1 MIPNAFLA
9 RPENVRLYAGTRG
22 IDEFPGFHTA
32 SFIDISAPYAQMRY
46 EQSQGKDYPVIVQ
59 LNMRGLEKFA
69 DYDAFAFI
77 KEPLIDTIKFNL
89 SNVYNAEAIRN
100 DLASLSESPV
110 FSPHDQTLP
119 QTTIDSLFL
128 LHPMNGNLEGVLLD
142 LTSDLTDEELINLF
156 KSIRDEKVPES
167 FLAALT
173 GQFRY
178 LEDVEEDRITAVYY
192 MKPFWSKI
200 VPNWDH
206 PEFDEEV
213 ENFIEEAINAGFSI
227 VFDTQEAE
235 PEYSLVWG
243 TPTRDGEFHG
253 TSYLALKKAVPNLFK
268 QLPKPKVPKLG

>member
-9 RPENVRLYAGTRG
+9 RPENARLYAGTRG

-32 SFIDISAPYAQMRY
+32 SFIDIAAPYAQMRY

-59 LNMRGLEKFA
+59 LDMRGLEKFA

-77 KEPLIDTIKFNL
+77 KEPLIDTVKFNL
-89 SNVYNAEAIRN
+89 SNVYNAEAIRD
-100 DLASLSESPV
+100 DLVSLSELSDD
-110 FSPHDQTLP
+110 STLP

-128 LHPMNGNLEGVLLD
+128 IHPMNRNMEGALLD
-142 LTSDLTDEELINLF
+142 LTSNLTDEELITLF
-156 KSIRDEKVPES
+156 KNIRDGKVPES

-192 MKPFWSKI
+192 MKPFWSKL
-200 VPNWDH
+200 VPYWDH
-206 PEFDEEV
+206 PEFDEEI
-213 ENFIEEAINAGFSI
+213 ENFIEALTDAGFS
-227 VFDTQEAE
+227 VAFDTQEAE

-243 TPTRDGEFHG
+243 SPIQDGEFHG
-253 TSYLALKKAVPNLFK
+253 TSYLTLKKAAPSLFK